1 MIFFSINQ
9 KERSKLK
16 SKNILNFFVG
26 YVTKSCKMWIL
37 FERQMCI
44 NKDVLVVESSPQLQA
59 TNPTNRTQ
67 DDEDQQNNNFFQSKV
82 VIENPLLKRWN

>member
-1 MIFFSINQ
+1 
-9 KERSKLK
+9 
-16 SKNILNFFVG
+16 
-26 YVTKSCKMWIL
+26 L
-37 FERQMCI
+37 FERQLCI

-59 TNPTNRTQ
+59 TNPTNGTQ